1 VSSRPA
7 AQAVQ
12 RQRDRILD
20 AFEERAR
27 QDGPRSVVMAELARD
42 LGISTRTLYQQ
53 FASKAEIVH
62 AIMER
67 WAAEVAEQH
76 RARQRASWTTLERIQ
91 DAARSWVEG
100 QGRFSRAFWS
110 QLRREY
116 PEAHEVMN
124 GQIRRIL
131 VTARE
136 QLAPRLRGGL
146 HRGLALT
153 LLLELMRRAADPALC
168 DKLGI
173 ARQDAIS
180 QAVELWAVGALE
192 PEQGRAGRAAAGLV
206 AAPEPDLDLPDAG

>member
-1 VSSRPA
+1 MSPRPA
-7 AQAVQ
+7 VQAVQ

-20 AFEERAR
+20 AFEQRAR
-27 QDGPRSVVMAELARD
+27 QDGPRSVVMAELARE

-67 WAAEVAEQH
+67 WAAEVAEQQ

-91 DAARSWVEG
+91 DAARSWVDG

-110 QLRREY
+110 QLRHDY
-116 PEAHEVMN
+116 PEANEVMN

-131 VTARE
+131 TTARE
-136 QLAPRLRGGL
+136 RLAPRLRGDL
-146 HRGLALT
+146 HRGLSLT
-153 LLLELMRRAADPALC
+153 LLLEIMRRAADPALC
-168 DKLGI
+168 DRLGL

-180 QAVELWAVGALE
+180 QAVELWAVGALGPDE
-192 PEQGRAGRAAAGLV
+192 AGAKRSAPALAPVPDPDPEL
-206 AAPEPDLDLPDAG
+206 EDLG